1 MAAEQDV
8 IVASIGYRLNIF
20 GFPGAPGLKDY
31 NLGLLDQRLAVEW
44 LRDNIDRFGGDPKR
58 MTLFGESAG
67 GMSVDAY
74 AFAWTKDPIV
84 NGFIAQSG
92 TVFLGQKHLPGNPS
106 WFTVSKAA
114 GCGGMEAGEKTV
126 GCMQRLPANVL
137 MKSMG
142 SGVSA
147 IGTAMSGFGPT
158 VDGKVVFNNYKA
170 RASAGMF
177 IQKVRNLIMVWFPI
191 DALLCRE
198 HFALFKICYY
208 SDCSTTIADYNG
220 IDPLGTVLIC
230 LIAIPS
236 RNHRQR
242 GWNHVCHGY
251 VSCKECCEQQRSP
264 VCFQ

>member
-1 MAAEQDV
+1 LTSGFAAGDTAAPYYNGARMAAEQDV
-8 IVASIGYRLNIF
+8 IVASVGYRLNIF

-106 WFTVSKAA
+106 WFQVSKAA

-126 GCMQRLPANVL
+126 GCMQRLPSNVL

-147 IGTAMSGFGPT
+147 IGTAMTGFGPT
-158 VDGKVVFNNYKA
+158 VDNKVVFNNYKA
-170 RASAGMF
+170 RAAAGMF
-177 IQKVRNLIMVWFPI
+177 IQKVRNFIIVWFRG
-191 DALLCRE
+191 DDLLCQKYL
-198 HFALFKICYY
+198 ALCENVILFTVQQLLGMVELPQSSCSMSIGQNANLLY
-208 SDCSTTIADYNG
+208 SHC
-220 IDPLGTVLIC
+220 
-230 LIAIPS
+230 
-236 RNHRQR
+236 
-242 GWNHVCHGY
+242 
-251 VSCKECCEQQRSP
+251 
-264 VCFQ
+264 